1 MRKSLLVFLIILV
14 VAPILAGCFPYWSGY
29 GYYGYG
35 DYYDPGYYGYGGYYG
50 PYYAYP
56 AYGGYYRPTYG
67 YGGYGE
73 HYTPSPGRPV
83 YRRGR

>member
-1 MRKSLLVFLIILV
+1 MRKYLLVFLVILV
-14 VAPILAGCFPYWSGY
+14 VTPILAGCSPYWSGY

-56 AYGGYYRPTYG
+56 AYRGYYRPTYG

-73 HYTPSPGRPV
+73 YYTPSPGRPV